1 MRLKFQH
8 VFFQGRTFKC
18 FRKKRFSETLLLFF
32 LMPILSTWCFFSSRR
47 MNIALLYDELAEAT
61 QLRRLLKIE
70 NIRTLYFFSPFEKDS
85 NALYLVLKKREITII
100 KIPSPN
106 LLSIHHKQVLTD
118 ILVLSSPYQQDEL
131 ELFCNS
137 IRSKKIQHWLPEQY
151 FSYSDVYKNCS
162 TPVLKTIGYY
172 SHATWVRQQEDHVNT
187 GAGDHESE
195 EELLHVLS
203 SFLKKHS
210 DFHLTIFLHP
220 REKKLVEFPEVEKHY
235 QEYFSGSA
243 FVFVE
248 QKNQV
253 YCFSIPLI
261 SGLVQLAP
269 FFSNAFLRDIRPSF
283 IHRQ

>member
-1 MRLKFQH
+1 M
-8 VFFQGRTFKC
+8 
-18 FRKKRFSETLLLFF
+18 
-32 LMPILSTWCFFSSRR
+32 
-47 MNIALLYDELAEAT
+47 
-61 QLRRLLKIE
+61 
-70 NIRTLYFFSPFEKDS
+70 
-85 NALYLVLKKREITII
+85 
-100 KIPSPN
+100 
-106 LLSIHHKQVLTD
+106 
-118 ILVLSSPYQQDEL
+118 
-131 ELFCNS
+131 
-137 IRSKKIQHWLPEQY
+137 
-151 FSYSDVYKNCS
+151 
-162 TPVLKTIGYY
+162 
-172 SHATWVRQQEDHVNT
+172 NT

-269 FFSNAFLRDIRPSF
+269 FFSNAFYGT
-283 IHRQ
+283 